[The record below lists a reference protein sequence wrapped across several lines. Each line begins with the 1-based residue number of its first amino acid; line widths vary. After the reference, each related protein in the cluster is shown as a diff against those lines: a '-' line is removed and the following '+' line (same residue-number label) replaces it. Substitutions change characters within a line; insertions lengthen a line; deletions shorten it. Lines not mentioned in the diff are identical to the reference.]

1 MLFLDLDK
9 FKEVNDSLGHKTGD
23 ALLIA
28 VAKRIRHL
36 IRGQDTVAHF
46 GGDEFSI
53 ILNGLTVEPHAQI
66 EEVLQKLIAS
76 LSEPYALNDEVL
88 YISASIGIALY
99 PSNGDT
105 PEQLVTHADQAM
117 YLAKTSGRNRYQYF
131 TPALQAAATER
142 KELIADLRNALSKRQ
157 FALYFQPIVDLA
169 DGRIHKAEALIR
181 WTHPTR
187 GPISPAKFI
196 PLTEETGLINPIGDW
211 VFKEAAQW
219 AKRWSGIC
227 NDFQVSVNKSPIEFL
242 CQRHGEDWLCQYLAE
257 LNLPGPHVVIEITE
271 GLMLEAD
278 SAIQE
283 KLACLQAAGLQ
294 IAIDDFGTGYSA
306 LSYLSSFNFDYVKID
321 QSFVRDLE
329 TKPSNLALCSAIIV
343 MAHKLGLKV
352 IAEGVETEQ
361 QRQLL
366 TDMGCDYGQG
376 YFWSRPVPAET
387 FEQLLLPVRT

>member
-1 MLFLDLDK
+1 
-9 FKEVNDSLGHKTGD
+9 
-23 ALLIA
+23 
-28 VAKRIRHL
+28 
-36 IRGQDTVAHF
+36 
-46 GGDEFSI
+46 
-53 ILNGLTVEPHAQI
+53 
-66 EEVLQKLIAS
+66 
-76 LSEPYALNDEVL
+76 
-88 YISASIGIALY
+88 
-99 PSNGDT
+99 
-105 PEQLVTHADQAM
+105 
-117 YLAKTSGRNRYQYF
+117 
-131 TPALQAAATER
+131 
-142 KELIADLRNALSKRQ
+142 
-157 FALYFQPIVDLA
+157 
-169 DGRIHKAEALIR
+169 
-181 WTHPTR
+181 
-187 GPISPAKFI
+187 
-196 PLTEETGLINPIGDW
+196 
-211 VFKEAAQW
+211 
-219 AKRWSGIC
+219 
-227 NDFQVSVNKSPIEFL
+227 
-242 CQRHGEDWLCQYLAE
+242 
-257 LNLPGPHVVIEITE
+257 
-271 GLMLEAD
+271 MLEAD